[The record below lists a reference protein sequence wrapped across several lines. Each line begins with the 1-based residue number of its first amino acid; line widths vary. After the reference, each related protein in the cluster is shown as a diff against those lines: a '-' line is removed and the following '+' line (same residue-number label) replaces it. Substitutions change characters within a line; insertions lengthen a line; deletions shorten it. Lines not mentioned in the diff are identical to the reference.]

1 LEIKFVIQVL
11 SLLSNIFFIATLPQ
25 QFLEALSSSRKVN
38 EQKTEV
44 LKNVKM
50 SGKQSRRRHAYA
62 LYPKTLQSCHLLHF
76 SFTKREKGH
85 TKLKHAVLS

>member
-1 LEIKFVIQVL
+1 M
-11 SLLSNIFFIATLPQ
+11 FIYATIPKH
-25 QFLEALSSSRKVN
+25 FLAALSSSTKVN

-50 SGKQSRRRHAYA
+50 SDKQSRRRHAYA